1 MKNSR
6 DARPN
11 RRTRSLLVFALL
23 SLFLGGAVNAAPS
36 DPWARGTGLFN
47 NITLGALKDSSV
59 INRAWPLVVNY
70 DLDLNSW
77 PYDVYVPPGYDGTKP
92 FGVMVYITSDATTG
106 IVLQTASKDKNII
119 WISPRNVGNGAN
131 STNRHG
137 AALLAVYRAMELF
150 NIDPRRV
157 YLSGKSGGA
166 RTASSLAFYHS
177 EIFHGVAPSSGF
189 ALPRLDEVTPD
200 YIPNTSGQSDS
211 YFLYSDQPFNYYYF
225 SFPSTFNA
233 IEAAGRANKLRS
245 YIITRYDDYR
255 EDYFVE
261 GFHCAFEPQG
271 QTCFLYDGPG
281 THQDATDTEMEEAI
295 DYLDRDDIFP
305 VNANVTAGAGGF
317 SGVTDVSQSGASAV
331 EATAGGNTTYT
342 LTPTLTATA
351 AAKTNTAFYWDN
363 ANGSTVRWLWEVKN
377 AAPTN
382 QKTSF
387 GLWFA
392 NETWGG
398 GAPTSLTAG
407 SNPGIL
413 ITITQDGSKNRMVVS
428 ARSDAGGET
437 VFYDGYFS
445 FVPAYSTAWTS
456 THTGYLTGTG
466 SPVEIRMDLNQK
478 RWQLTFNGIKLDG
491 ATNSIAS
498 GTQIAR
504 DNKRMVFG
512 YWEAAAGGSMF
523 WKHDLYTARSNT
535 WSPITKSI
543 FTAATGAL
551 SGTGSTPSPMELRY
565 VIASDPN
572 LPDPPLAGPTGLAG
586 TFSGGA
592 VNLTWDAFAGATSYT
607 VQRSSVSGGPFTT
620 LQSGITGTSYSDP
633 TAVAGNI
640 YYYTVFATTPSG
652 DTAQAPEL
660 AVGVDSQVD
669 TWSGGGADGNWQ
681 TAANWNTAATAG
693 HTLVF
698 AGTTRL
704 SNTNN
709 FPANTSF
716 GSVMF
721 NAGAGSFT
729 LGGNAITLTGNIAN
743 NGAYPQTVN
752 LPVALSAG
760 AHDLTAGTGNLTIGG
775 AISGSGGVAKTGSGT
790 ATLSAANTYGGGTT
804 VSEGALAFGNV
815 NALGTGAVTLNGGTL
830 KPAGGFTLA
839 NNLAVSSASNFEMNG
854 FNTTL
859 SGSLGG
865 SGALT
870 LTNSGAAATM
880 TFGNNSGY
888 SGTLTINNGCAV
900 DFRSTTA
907 GSASAAWVFNDA
919 NAGRVRVNVGNN
931 TLSFGSLAGS
941 GQFVNN
947 TGSSTSVLSVG
958 ALNTNTTFAGTI
970 KDNGTGLFAL
980 LKTGTGILGLTG
992 ANAYSGGTTVSGGT
1006 LGFASANGANT
1017 NLGSGSVTVNTG
1029 AVLRV
1034 GYGVTS
1040 NQNVSTTANAI
1051 TLAGGSIFTDDA
1063 NQHLSGAVTVSASG
1077 GALGSTYNAGNNSA
1091 AEKDKGLAL
1100 DGVVSGSGALTIQHS
1115 RIDAGHVYDASFVA
1129 FSNNANT
1136 YSGTI
1141 TINENTTA
1149 SEGGVYLG
1157 VSGGTALQNATVAT
1171 SAIPGGNLKFGSS
1184 PIVFKTGLGAVT
1196 LGAIS
1201 GGGPLVLTGYDP
1213 VNHAYGTDAIALT
1226 AGGNNASTTYS
1237 AAISGLGGLTKTGAG
1252 TLTLSGASTYAGA
1265 TAINGGALNITG
1277 SLGGSGAMTV
1287 NSGGALAGTG
1297 TVARATTVASGGAL
1311 APGNGGA
1318 GAAGTLTLSGGLALG
1333 SGAVLNLDL
1342 AGTATSDKL
1351 AVSGGF
1357 SATGATTIN
1366 LNALGSFAGA
1376 GTYPLITGASGIDA
1390 ANFAVGT
1397 SPSGYAAVLDASN
1410 GTLSV
1415 TLVVPPAAP
1424 TNLTVT
1430 MGDGTAAL
1438 NWTAASGATSYT
1450 VLRSQTSGSGY
1461 APIATGVASTNYTDT
1476 GLDAGAAY
1484 YYKVTADNVA
1494 GSVPSDSE
1502 VGGATIPAPPE
1513 TLSLTAGNGQVE
1525 LAWTASPGATGYNV
1539 LRATEAA
1546 GPYTEIATNV
1556 TSTGYTDT
1564 GLDSGTTYH
1573 YRIVALN
1580 DSGASTDGSAGNGQ
1594 VDLAWTASPGATGYT
1609 VLRATDAA
1617 GPYTAVA
1624 ANVTSSSH
1632 TDTGVSNGTTYYYRV
1647 VATNDSGAS
1656 ADSAIVSATPS
1667 APPVVK
1673 IAGKPRIATEKAKAV
1688 LRGTTSGTV
1697 TSVTVKIGRKTF
1709 TARGAGVWRA
1719 NVRLKPGRNVITI
1732 IARGVDGATS
1742 TKRVIIIRR

>member
-1 MKNSR
+1 
-6 DARPN
+6 
-11 RRTRSLLVFALL
+11 
-23 SLFLGGAVNAAPS
+23 
-36 DPWARGTGLFN
+36 LFN

-59 INRAWPLVVNY
+59 VNRQSDVIDY
-70 DLDLNSW
+70 DVDLNTW
-77 PYDVYVPPGYDGTKP
+77 AYDVYVPPDYDGTKP
-92 FGVMVYITSDATTG
+92 YGVVVYITSDPWPAV
-106 IVLQTASKDKNII
+106 VLQTASKDKNVI
-119 WISPRNVGNGAN
+119 WIAPRNVGNNQGDY
-131 STNRHG
+131 TVRFG
-137 AALLAVYRAMELF
+137 AALLALYRAKELF

-157 YLSGKSGGA
+157 YTSGKSGGA
-166 RTASSLAFYHS
+166 RVASALAFYHP
-177 EIFHGVAPSSGF
+177 EIIKGTAPSAGF
-189 ALPRLDEVTPD
+189 GLPRLNEVSPD
-200 YIPNTSGQSDS
+200 YTTNSSGQSDT
-211 YFLYSDQPFNYYYF
+211 YYTYSNGWFFFEDV
-225 SFPSTFNA
+225 NA
-233 IEAAGRANKLRS
+233 INAFALSQKLRS
-245 YIITRYDDYR
+245 YIITHYNDYR
-255 EDYFVE
+255 DYYFIE
-261 GFHCAFEPQG
+261 AFHCAYEPQG
-271 QTCFLYDGPG
+271 QTCFLYNAPG
-281 THQDATDTEMEEAI
+281 EHTDPTDAEMEEAI
-295 DYLDRDDIFP
+295 DYLDRDDVFP
-305 VNANVTAGAGGF
+305 VNANITAGAGGF
-317 SGVTDVSQSGASAV
+317 SGMTNVSQSGASAV

-351 AAKTNTAFYWDN
+351 AAKTASTFYWDN
-363 ANGSTVRWLWEVKN
+363 ANGSTVRWLWEVKDAN
-377 AAPTN
+377 PTN

-413 ITITQDGSKNRMVVS
+413 ITITQNGSQNRMVVS

-456 THTGYLTGTG
+456 TQTGYLTGTG
-466 SPVEIRMDLNQK
+466 SPVEIRLDLNK
-478 RWQLTFNGIKLDG
+478 SRWQLTFNGINLNG

-498 GTQIAR
+498 GTQIPR
-504 DNKRMVFG
+504 VKYNDSDNKRMIYG
-512 YWEAAAGGSMF
+512 YWDSAVSGGIF

-551 SGTGSTPSPMELRY
+551 SGAGATPAPMELRY

-607 VQRSSVSGGPFTT
+607 VQRSSVSGGPYTT
-620 LQSGITGTSYSDP
+620 LQSGITGTSYSDS
-633 TAVAGNI
+633 TATAGNI
-640 YYYTVFATTPSG
+640 YYYTVLATTASG
-652 DTAQAPEL
+652 DTALAPEL

-669 TWSGGGADGNWQ
+669 TWVGGGADGNWQ
-681 TAANWNTAATAG
+681 TAANWNTAPTAG
-693 HTLVF
+693 HILSF
-698 AGTTRL
+698 ATTTRL

-716 GSVMF
+716 GGLMF

-729 LGGNAITLTGNIAN
+729 LGGNGITLTGDIAN
-743 NGAYPQTVN
+743 NVAYPQTVT

-760 AHDLTAGTGNLTIGG
+760 AHNLTANTGNLTMSG
-775 AISGSGGVAKTGSGT
+775 AISGSGGVTKAGSGA
-790 ATLSAANTYGGGTT
+790 ATLSVANTYSGGTT
-804 VSEGALAFGNV
+804 VTAGTLSFGN
-815 NALGTGAVTLNGGTL
+815 AASLGTGMVTLNGGTL
-830 KPAGGFTLA
+830 KDGGGFSLA
-839 NNLAVSSASNFEMNG
+839 NNITVSSASNFEMGG

-859 SGSLGG
+859 SGSLSG
-865 SGALT
+865 SAALT

-888 SGTLTINNGCAV
+888 SGTLTINNGTAV
-900 DFRSTTA
+900 DFRSPSA

-919 NAGRVRVNVGNN
+919 NAGRVRVDVGNN
-931 TLSFGSLAGS
+931 TLSFGSLAGT

-947 TGSSTSVLSVG
+947 TGSTTSVLSVG
-958 ALNTNTTFAGTI
+958 ALNTDTTFAGTI

-992 ANAYSGGTTVSGGT
+992 ANAYGGGTTINNGT
-1006 LGFASANGANT
+1006 IGIAGANGANT
-1017 NLGSGSVTVNTG
+1017 NLGTGAVTVNAG
-1029 AVLRV
+1029 GILRV
-1034 GYGVTS
+1034 GYSVSS

-1051 TLAGGSIFTDDA
+1051 TLAGGSILADDA
-1063 NQHLSGAVTVSASG
+1063 NQHLSGAITVSASG
-1077 GALGSTYNAGNNSA
+1077 GTLGSTYNAGNNSA

-1100 DGVVSGSGALTIQHS
+1100 DGIVSGSGALTIQHS
-1115 RIDAGHVYDASFVA
+1115 RIDVGHVYDTSFVS

-1136 YSGTI
+1136 YSGTL

-1184 PIVFKTGLGAVT
+1184 PVVFKTGLGSAT
-1196 LGAIS
+1196 IGAIS
-1201 GGGPLVLTGYDP
+1201 GSGPLVLTGYDP
-1213 VNHAYGTDAIALT
+1213 VNHAYGADAIALT
-1226 AGGNNASTTYS
+1226 VGGNSASTTCS
-1237 AAISGLGGLTKTGAG
+1237 AAISGLGGLTKAGTG

-1277 SLGGSGAMTV
+1277 SLGGAGGLTV
-1287 NSGGALAGTG
+1287 NSGGTLAGTG
-1297 TVARATTVASGGAL
+1297 TVSRATSVASGGAI

-1318 GAAGTLTLSGGLALG
+1318 GVAGTLTLSGGLTLG
-1333 SGAVLNLDL
+1333 SGAVVNLDL
-1342 AGTATSDKL
+1342 AGAATSDKL

-1357 SATGATTIN
+1357 SATGTTTIN
-1366 LNALGSFAGA
+1366 LNALGGFAGE

-1390 ANFAVGT
+1390 ANFAVGST
-1397 SPSGYAAVLDASN
+1397 PSGYAAVLDASN

-1461 APIATGVASTNYTDT
+1461 APVATGVTSTTYTDT
-1476 GLDAGAAY
+1476 GLDAGTTY
-1484 YYKVTADNVA
+1484 YYKIAADNVA

-1502 VGGATIPAPPE
+1502 VGGATIPAAPA
-1513 TLSLTAGNGQVE
+1513 TLSLT
-1525 LAWTASPGATGYNV
+1525 
-1539 LRATEAA
+1539 
-1546 GPYTEIATNV
+1546 
-1556 TSTGYTDT
+1556 
-1564 GLDSGTTYH
+1564 
-1573 YRIVALN
+1573 
-1580 DSGASTDGSAGNGQ
+1580 AGNGQ
-1594 VDLAWTASPGATGYT
+1594 VDLAWTASPGATGYK
-1609 VLRATDAA
+1609 VLRATEAAGPYTEVATNVTATGYTDTGLDSGTTYYYRIVALNDSGASMDGSEVGATTIPAAPSVLSASAGDGRVDLAWTASTGATGYTILRATESA

-1624 ANVTSSSH
+1624 TSVTPTTH

-1656 ADSAIVSATPS
+1656 TNSAVVSATPA
-1667 APPVVK
+1667 APPSVK
-1673 IAGKPRIATEKAKAV
+1673 ITGKAKIATEKAKVV

-1709 TARGAGVWRA
+1709 TARGGSVWRA
-1719 NVRLKPGRNVITI
+1719 NVPLKPGRNVVKI
-1732 IARGVDGATS
+1732 IARGLDGATS